1 MNRWELHLK
10 EWKNCKRCPLSKT
23 RQQVVF
29 TRGTI
34 PCDVL
39 FIGEAPG
46 HAEDSNGEPF
56 CGETGHLLQ
65 DEIINI
71 AVPKDV
77 RYALIN
83 LLGCIPLGED
93 GVKLNEPDEDDVR
106 ACAPRIIDFVEFAKP
121 KLLILV
127 GKHAQHYFNTQY
139 KHRIRVPDSLP
150 RIGIYHP
157 SYINRK
163 PDTRTVLIDEATI
176 DIQDAIKQYVKR
188 GANASTHT

>member
-1 MNRWELHLK
+1 MNRWELHLSN
-10 EWKNCKRCPLSKT
+10 WKDCKRCHLHKK

-29 TRGTI
+29 TRGKI
-34 PCDVL
+34 PCDII

-46 HAEDSNGEPF
+46 HSEDTNGEPF

-65 DEIINI
+65 YEIIDI

-83 LLGCIPLGED
+83 LLACIPLGED
-93 GVKLNEPDEDDVR
+93 GIKLNEPDEEDVR
-106 ACAPRIIDFVEFAKP
+106 ACAPRVIDFFEFAKP
-121 KLLILV
+121 KLIVLV

-139 KHRIRVPDSLP
+139 KHRIKVSDTIP

-163 PDTRTVLIDEATI
+163 PESRDDLIKEAVI
-176 DIQDAIKQYVKR
+176 DIKDAIKQYIKK
-188 GANASTHT
+188 G